1 MDPVQRHKGDEL
13 LDTKIMKSLHDILS
27 TFGDKYLTGKE
38 LNKARIIQDID
49 RYDEELIMAL
59 LSEDLIKK
67 HYAKKIGEYTIIE
80 TNKLIEIFEM
90 DDYWMDSYTK
100 YTKKIGLTTNGRFLD
115 ESTDVILDFPYKDTV
130 LKAGMSKEDVAKEDL
145 VPNEPFFNEVIAAE
159 EIDTLLDKK
168 ILVNAKRYSLNG
180 INVAKEFSEEDSL
193 ILKGNN
199 LLALHCLKDKYAGK
213 IKLIYIDVPY
223 YFKKKIAE
231 DSFKYNSNFHF
242 STWLT
247 FLKNRLEIAKILLK
261 ENGSIW
267 INISEDG
274 MHYLKVL
281 ADSVFGSEKFVGTLP
296 RKTRDG
302 KSDVPFNFSQ
312 DFDWIL
318 VYTIGNESDTIMG
331 RIVER
336 KYYET
341 PDFPN
346 RPWRSADMTKQTTA
360 KERPNSDFTMVNPK
374 TGKEYPVNPKR
385 SWAVTKDTFDEYYQ
399 AGGIGFPDDYDFM
412 KGNRPFR
419 RVFKDEDEAKGKPT
433 AVYSDVLLKDFI
445 STLLTKAKNK
455 AGNDEI
461 EELFSRDD
469 FDYAKPESLIKAI
482 IEVATNE
489 NDLVLDF
496 FMGSATTQAV
506 AMKMNR
512 RFIGI
517 EQMDYINT
525 VSVPRLQKV
534 MEGEQGGISKD
545 VDWQGGGSFVYAELM
560 EKSKGYLQEVL
571 QATDSDQLNAIY
583 QLMLENVD
591 LDFRADLESVQ
602 EMLKDTISLEDK
614 KRLLIKVIDKN
625 QLYYNYAEIDDTNV
639 RELISDADYAFN
651 QSFYEEDRDGQKDS

>member
-38 LNKARIIQDID
+38 LNKARIIHDID

-59 LSEDLIKK
+59 LNNDLIKK

-80 TNKLIEIFEM
+80 TNKLIETFEM

-115 ESTDVILDFPYKDTV
+115 ESTDVVLDFPYKDTV

-159 EIDTLLDKK
+159 EVDTLLDKK
-168 ILVNAKRYSLNG
+168 ILVNTKRYTANAVEEAHS
-180 INVAKEFSEEDSL
+180 FSEEDNL

-199 LLALHCLKDKYAGK
+199 LLALHSLKDRYAGK
-213 IKLIYIDVPY
+213 VKQIFIDPPY
-223 YFKKKIAE
+223 YFSDRKN
-231 DSFKYNSNFHF
+231 DDTFGYNSNFKL

-247 FLKNRLEIAKILLK
+247 FLKNRLEVAKELL
-261 ENGSIW
+261 
-267 INISEDG
+267 SEDG
-274 MHYLKVL
+274 TVWISIDDGGSHYLKVL
-281 ADSVFGSEKFVGTLP
+281 CDS
-296 RKTRDG
+296 
-302 KSDVPFNFSQ
+302 
-312 DFDWIL
+312 I
-318 VYTIGNESDTIMG
+318 
-331 RIVER
+331 
-336 KYYET
+336 
-341 PDFPN
+341 
-346 RPWRSADMTKQTTA
+346 
-360 KERPNSDFTMVNPK
+360 
-374 TGKEYPVNPKR
+374 
-385 SWAVTKDTFDEYYQ
+385 FDENNFIANVIWEKKFSPQ
-399 AGGIGFPDDYDFM
+399 NDA
-412 KGNRPFR
+412 
-419 RVFKDEDEAKGKPT
+419 T
-433 AVYSDVLLKDFI
+433 WLSDNHDHILAF
-445 STLLTKAKNK
+445 AKNK
-455 AGNDEI
+455 EQWRPNLLPRNESMNSRYTNIDNDPRGPWTSGDLSVKTYNSNTDYTITTPSGRKVNPPSGYCWRVSKEKLREMIHDNRIWFGKEGNNVPRIKRFLSEVKDGVTATTIWKHSEVGHNQDAKR
-461 EELFSRDD
+461 EVNALDD
-469 FDYAKPESLIKAI
+469 VDSFNTPKPEKLIQRI
-482 IEVATNE
+482 LHIGSNI
-489 NDLVLDF
+489 DDIVLDF

-534 MEGEQGGISKD
+534 MEGEQGGISKE
-545 VDWQGGGSFVYAELM
+545 VVWQGGGSFVYAELM
-560 EKSKGYLQEVL
+560 EKSKGYLQDVL
-571 QATDSDQLNAIY
+571 YASNSDQLNTIY

-602 EMLKDTISLEDK
+602 TMLKDTISLEDK

-651 QSFYEEDRDGQKDS
+651 QSFYEEGRDGQKDS

>member
-1 MDPVQRHKGDEL
+1 
-13 LDTKIMKSLHDILS
+13 MKALHNTLS
-27 TFGDKYLTGKE
+27 TFGDRYYTGKK

-49 RYDEELIMAL
+49 SYDEELIMIL
-59 LSEDLIKK
+59 LNNPLIKK
-67 HYAKKIGEYTIIE
+67 HYAKQIGDYTVIE
-80 TNKLIEIFEM
+80 TNRLIETFEM
-90 DDYWMDSYTK
+90 NDYWMDSYTK
-100 YTKKIGLTTNGRFLD
+100 YSKKIGLTDNGRFLD
-115 ESTDVILDFPYKDTV
+115 EAINVVLDFPYKDTV
-130 LKAGMSKEDVAKEDL
+130 LKAGMSKEDVAKDEL

-168 ILVNAKRYSLNG
+168 ILVNAKRYTAN
-180 INVAKEFSEEDSL
+180 IVEEANDFSERDNL

-199 LLALHCLKDKYAGK
+199 LLALHSLKDKYAGK
-213 IKLIYIDVPY
+213 VKLIYIDVPY
-223 YFKKKIAE
+223 YFKKKIAD

-247 FLKNRLEIAKILLK
+247 FLKNRLEIAKNLLK

-312 DFDWIL
+312 DFDWLL

-331 RIVER
+331 RSVER

-341 PDFPN
+341 PDYPN

-360 KERPNSDFTMVNPK
+360 KERPNSNFTMVNPK

-419 RVFKDEDEAKGKPT
+419 RIFKDEDEAKEKPT
-433 AVYSDVLLKDFI
+433 AVYSDTLLKNFI

-455 AGNDEI
+455 LGNDEI

-469 FDYAKPESLIKAI
+469 FDYAKPESLMKAI
-482 IEVATNE
+482 IEIATKE
-489 NDLVLDF
+489 NDIVLDF

-506 AMKMNR
+506 AMKMKR

-545 VDWQGGGSFVYAELM
+545 VNWQGGGSFVYAELM
-560 EKSKGYLQEVL
+560 EKSKGYLQDVL
-571 QATDSDQLNAIY
+571 EALNINQLKAIY

-602 EMLKDTISLEDK
+602 EMLEDTISLDDK
-614 KRLLIKVIDKN
+614 KRLLIKIIDKN
-625 QLYYNYAEIDDTNV
+625 QLYYNYAEIEDGNV
-639 RELISDADYAFN
+639 HDLIRDNDYAFN
-651 QSFYEEDRDGQKDS
+651 ESFYKEDEDGHAED

>member
-1 MDPVQRHKGDEL
+1 MEPAQRHKGDEL

-27 TFGDKYLTGKE
+27 TFGDKYLTGKD

-49 RYDEELIMAL
+49 RYDEEITMAL
-59 LSEDLIKK
+59 LNNDLIKK
-67 HYAKKIGEYTIIE
+67 HYAKQIGEYTIIE
-80 TNKLIEIFEM
+80 TNKLIETFEM
-90 DDYWMDSYTK
+90 DDYWMDSFTK

-115 ESTDVILDFPYKDTV
+115 ESTDVVLDFPYKDTV

-145 VPNEPFFNEVIAAE
+145 IPNEPFFNEVIAAE

-168 ILVNAKRYSLNG
+168 ILVNAKRYTATA
-180 INVAKEFSEEDSL
+180 VEEAQYFSEDESL

-199 LLALHCLKDKYAGK
+199 LLALHSLKDKYVGK
-213 IKLIYIDVPY
+213 VKLIYIDVPY

-247 FLKNRLEIAKILLK
+247 FLKNRLEVAKTLLK

-281 ADSVFGSEKFVGTLP
+281 TDSVFGSEKFVGTLP

-312 DFDWIL
+312 DFDWLL

-360 KERPNSDFTMVNPK
+360 KERPNSDFTMVNPR

-385 SWAVTKDTFDEYYQ
+385 SWAVTKDTFDEYYR

-433 AVYSDVLLKDFI
+433 AVYSDFLLKDFI

-455 AGNDEI
+455 SGNDEI
-461 EELFSRDD
+461 EKLFSRDD

-482 IEVATNE
+482 IEIGTKE
-489 NDLVLDF
+489 NDIVLDF

-560 EKSKGYLQEVL
+560 EKSKGYLQDVL
-571 QATDSDQLNAIY
+571 HASNSDQLNSIY

-591 LDFRADLESVQ
+591 LDFRADLENVQ

-614 KRLLIKVIDKN
+614 KQLLIKVIDKN

-651 QSFYEEDRDGQKDS
+651 QSFYEEDGDGQKDS

>member
-1 MDPVQRHKGDEL
+1 
-13 LDTKIMKSLHDILS
+13 MKSLYDILS

-38 LNKARIIQDID
+38 MNKARIIQDID

-80 TNKLIEIFEM
+80 TNKLIETFEM

-115 ESTDVILDFPYKDTV
+115 ESTDVVLDFPYKDTV

-168 ILVNAKRYSLNG
+168 ILVNAKRYTANAVEEANS
-180 INVAKEFSEEDSL
+180 FSEEDNL

-199 LLALHCLKDKYAGK
+199 LLALHSLKDKYAGK
-213 IKLIYIDVPY
+213 VKLIYIDVPY

-231 DSFKYNSNFHF
+231 DSFKYNSNFPF
-242 STWLT
+242 STWLI
-247 FLKNRLEIAKILLK
+247 FLKNRLEIAKTLLK

-281 ADSVFGSEKFVGTLP
+281 TDSVFGIDKFVGTLP

-312 DFDWIL
+312 DFDWLL

-331 RIVER
+331 RSVER

-341 PDFPN
+341 PDFKN
-346 RPWRSADMTKQTTA
+346 RPWRTADMTSQRTII
-360 KERPNSDFTMVNPK
+360 ERPNSNFTMVNPQ

-419 RVFKDEDEAKGKPT
+419 RVFKDEDEAKEKPT
-433 AVYSDVLLKDFI
+433 AVYSDVLLKEFI
-445 STLLTKAKNK
+445 ATLLTKAKNK

-534 MEGEQGGISKD
+534 MEGEQGGISKE
-545 VDWQGGGSFVYAELM
+545 VEWQGGGSFVYAELM
-560 EKSKGYLQEVL
+560 EKSKGYLHDVR

-625 QLYYNYAEIDDTNV
+625 QLYYNYTEIDDTNV
-639 RELISDADYAFN
+639 RDLISDADHAFN

>member
-1 MDPVQRHKGDEL
+1 
-13 LDTKIMKSLHDILS
+13 MKSLYDILS

-38 LNKARIIQDID
+38 MNKARIIQDID

-80 TNKLIEIFEM
+80 TNKLIETFEM

-168 ILVNAKRYSLNG
+168 ILMNAKRYTANTVEDA
-180 INVAKEFSEEDSL
+180 NEFSEEDSL

-199 LLALHCLKDKYAGK
+199 LLALHSLKDMFAEKV
-213 IKLIYIDVPY
+213 KLIVIDPPY
-223 YFKKKIAE
+223 YFNKSKAS
-231 DSFKYNSNFHF
+231 DAFLYNSNFKL

-247 FLKNRLEIAKILLK
+247 FMSNRLEIAKDLLSD
-261 ENGSIW
+261 NGVIA
-267 INISEDG
+267 IIIGEDG
-274 MHYLKVL
+274 YAYLKLL
-281 ADSVFGSEKFVGTLP
+281 ADSVFDNTNYITTIVWRKTDNQSNIGEFANVKDYILLYRKTAEAKLGRLPLSEKAKKEYTYKDEVDQY
-296 RKTRDG
+296 RRSNIMDQTRG
-302 KSDVPFNFSQ
+302 KH
-312 DFDWIL
+312 
-318 VYTIGNESDTIMG
+318 
-331 RIVER
+331 
-336 KYYET
+336 YYEVKT
-341 PDFPN
+341 PNGETLTGPWMITKSEFDELSHSNSIHWPERGDQIPYGKTYLSNQLEKGQIPSDFWDASYGTNQRGSTEMKELFGERAFDFP
-346 RPWRSADMTKQTTA
+346 
-360 KERPNSDFTMVNPK
+360 
-374 TGKEYPVNPKR
+374 
-385 SWAVTKDTFDEYYQ
+385 
-399 AGGIGFPDDYDFM
+399 
-412 KGNRPFR
+412 
-419 RVFKDEDEAKGKPT
+419 
-433 AVYSDVLLKDFI
+433 
-445 STLLTKAKNK
+445 
-455 AGNDEI
+455 
-461 EELFSRDD
+461 
-469 FDYAKPESLIKAI
+469 KPEKLLMNLMSIGSD
-482 IEVATNE
+482 E

-545 VDWQGGGSFVYAELM
+545 INWQGGGSFVYAELM

-625 QLYYNYAEIDDTNV
+625 QLYYNYDEIDDTNV
-639 RELISDADYAFN
+639 RELITDSDYAFN
-651 QSFYEEDRDGQKDS
+651 KSFYEEDGDGQKDS